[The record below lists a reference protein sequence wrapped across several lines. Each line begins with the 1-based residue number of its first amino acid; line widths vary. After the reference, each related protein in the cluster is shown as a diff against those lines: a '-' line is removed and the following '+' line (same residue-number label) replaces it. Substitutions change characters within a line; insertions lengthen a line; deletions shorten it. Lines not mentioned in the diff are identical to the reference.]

1 MAFLNYMSAA
11 LGQVLI
17 LAILVA
23 IGFICDK
30 AGLFTQR
37 MAKDCNNLLFYI
49 ITPGV
54 VIHSFLNVD
63 FNPSNALSFF
73 LMAVIMAVFHGL
85 GGVVVHFLYRKSGEH
100 RPIFQYA
107 TVYGNVG
114 YMGLPLAQAVAGE
127 TGVFY
132 CSAAVVVFNF
142 FAFTHG
148 IGLMRRSG
156 GEKVSYRKLLINPG
170 SIGIMVGLPLCLL
183 QVLLKVELPSLIL
196 QPIQHIGNLNTPMA
210 MLMFG
215 TYLANTDLPGMVRQ
229 KENYI
234 VALLKLI
241 VFPGV
246 MLSGIYLLGVRGPL
260 LLAAAVA
267 CSAPTANNTVMFA
280 AKYDRD
286 TGIASKASG
295 FASVLSIV
303 TMPVFIALADLL
315 G

>member
-1 MAFLNYMSAA
+1 MVFLNYMSAA
-11 LGQVLI
+11 FGQVLI

-49 ITPGV
+49 ITPAV
-54 VIHSFLNVD
+54 IIHSFLNVD
-63 FNPSNALSFF
+63 FNAENALSF
-73 LMAVIMAVFHGL
+73 MAMIAIMAVFHAL
-85 GGVVVHFLYRKSGEH
+85 GGLAVRFCYKKSGTH

-127 TGVFY
+127 MGVFY
-132 CSAAVVVFNF
+132 CSAAVVVFNI

-148 IGLMRRSG
+148 IGLMRR
-156 GEKVSYRKLLINPG
+156 GEGNTSRRSLLINPG
-170 SIGIMVGLPLCLL
+170 TLGIMVGLPLCLL
-183 QVLLKVELPSLIL
+183 KVLLKVELPSLIL

-215 TYLANTDLPGMVRQ
+215 TYLANTDLPGMFRQ

-241 VFPGV
+241 VFPAV
-246 MLSGIYLLGVRGPL
+246 MLTGVYLLGARGSL

-295 FASVLSIV
+295 FASILSIF

>member
-1 MAFLNYMSAA
+1 MQFFSYMSAA
-11 LGQVLI
+11 FGQVMI
-17 LAILVA
+17 LAILVL

-30 AGLFTQR
+30 VGLFTQR
-37 MAKDCNNLLFYI
+37 IAKDCNNLLFYI

-63 FNPSNALSFF
+63 FNASNAFSFF
-73 LMAVIMAVFHGL
+73 LMMVIMAVFHGL
-85 GGVVVHFLYRKSGEH
+85 GGLVAHFLYKKSGEH

-132 CSAAVVVFNF
+132 CSAAVVVFNI

-148 IGLMRRSG
+148 IGLMRR
-156 GEKVSYRKLLINPG
+156 GEEKASYRKLLINPG
-170 SIGIMVGLPLCLL
+170 TLGIMVGLPLCLL
-183 QVLLKVELPSLIL
+183 QVLLKVELPPLIL
-196 QPIQHIGNLNTPMA
+196 QPIHHIGNLNTPMA

-215 TYLANTDLPGMVRQ
+215 TYLANTDLPGMIRQ

-241 VFPGV
+241 LFPGV
-246 MLSGIYLLGVRGPL
+246 MLSAAYLLGVRGPL

-267 CSAPTANNTVMFA
+267 CSAPTANNTAMFA

-295 FASVLSIV
+295 FTSILSIL
-303 TMPVFIALADLL
+303 TMPIFIALADLL
-315 G
+315 K